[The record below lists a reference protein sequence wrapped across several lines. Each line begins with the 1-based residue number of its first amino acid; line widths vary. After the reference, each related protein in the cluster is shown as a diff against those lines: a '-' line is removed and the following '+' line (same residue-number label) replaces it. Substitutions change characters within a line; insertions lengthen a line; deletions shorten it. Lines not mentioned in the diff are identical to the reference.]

1 VVWIVL
7 GALALVFVIG
17 GIAFPKKSTPN
28 VNAGTRAVIVPT
40 ADAARTVLVAP
51 CGTGT
56 NVAAEGAAALRD
68 TTGTLAFT
76 LPQGPGTRVVL
87 VPRCS
92 SPISNLP
99 SAAFALKPGTPIPST
114 AKGPSTA
121 IAAPGSAQSQLLVPV
136 GSPVRT
142 VVLAPCDSHSPKP
155 AQRVLAGAG
164 ATAIAPAC

>member
-1 VVWIVL
+1 V
-7 GALALVFVIG
+7 LVFVIG
-17 GIAFPKKSTPN
+17 GIAFPKKSSPN
-28 VNAGTRAVIVPT
+28 LNAGTRAVIVPT

-56 NVAAEGAAALRD
+56 DVSAEGAASLRD
-68 TTGTLAFT
+68 TTGTLALT
-76 LPQGPGTRVVL
+76 LPQGSGTRVVL

-92 SPISNLP
+92 SPTSNLP
-99 SAAFALKPGTPIPST
+99 SAAFALKPGTPVPST

-142 VVLAPCDSHSPKP
+142 VVVAPCNSHSPTP
-155 AQRVLAGAG
+155 AQRIVSGTG
-164 ATAIAPAC
+164 ATATAPAC